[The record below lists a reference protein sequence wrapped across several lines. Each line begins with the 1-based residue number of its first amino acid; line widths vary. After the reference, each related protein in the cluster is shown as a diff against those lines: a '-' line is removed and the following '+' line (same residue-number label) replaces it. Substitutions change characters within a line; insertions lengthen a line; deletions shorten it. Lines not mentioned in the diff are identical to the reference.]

1 MKNGYTIYSPET
13 ASKDAQVILL
23 QVREN
28 LKFVPNA
35 LGAMAESPHVLQ
47 AYLQLGELVQQTSF
61 SDVERHLLYLTIARE
76 YGSTYCMAAHTMF
89 AAMDNIPDALV
100 QQLREGKMLD
110 DPRLDALQQFAVK
123 MVNTGCNVSEQDIQ
137 AFINAGYN
145 QTQIIELS
153 LVMANKL
160 LAVFCL
166 RIMGT
171 DLDEMLAPAKWEQVS
186 YTS

>member
-1 MKNGYTIYSPET
+1 MKNGYTIYSLET
-13 ASKDAQVILL
+13 ASKDAQVILQ

-35 LGAMAESPHVLQ
+35 LGAQAESPQVLQ

-61 SDVERHLLYLTIARE
+61 SDVERHLLYLIIARE

-110 DPRLDALQQFAVK
+110 DPNDRIYSAGIYLGADTLLGALY
-123 MVNTGCNVSEQDIQ
+123 I
-137 AFINAGYN
+137 GYGRSDLN
-145 QTQIIELS
+145 QS
-153 LVMANKL
+153 AWYLVIGPR
-160 LAVFCL
+160 F
-166 RIMGT
+166 
-171 DLDEMLAPAKWEQVS
+171 
-186 YTS
+186 